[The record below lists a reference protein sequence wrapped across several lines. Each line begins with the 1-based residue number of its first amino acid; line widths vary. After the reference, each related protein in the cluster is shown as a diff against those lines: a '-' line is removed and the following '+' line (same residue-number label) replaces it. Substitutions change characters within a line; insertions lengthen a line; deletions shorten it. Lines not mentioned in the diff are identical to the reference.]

1 VWLPQLLE
9 RPNSERALG
18 AVQLVVAEPAF
29 GATLD
34 D

>member
-1 VWLPQLLE
+1 VWLPPLLE
-9 RPNSERALG
+9 RPNPERALG
-18 AVQLVVAEPAF
+18 AAELVVAEPAF